1 MAGLATRQG
10 RAGVFRVV
18 RLLSRLWRRPPI
30 ASAAF
35 FRPPGICEAHWY
47 YSGNAKY
54 SRDWVQLL
62 GAAGVVARLDTGKAF
77 VDIGDEA
84 ETPHLAVGDD
94 IDAAFSL
101 LANQTALATRRAK
114 PSASSGSPRS
124 LAWIIC
130 KQIGRPRHAAD
141 MSGEYSLRA
150 SLHRALPSGRTA

>member
-101 LANQTALATRRAK
+101 LANHVHDRACNAARKTLGVKRLAPLLGLDHLQTDRA
-114 PSASSGSPRS
+114 
-124 LAWIIC
+124 
-130 KQIGRPRHAAD
+130 AAA
-141 MSGEYSLRA
+141 RC
-150 SLHRALPSGRTA
+150 